1 MKERSRIYAAIDLK
15 SFYASVECV
24 ERKLNPLSTNL
35 VVADLSR
42 TDKTVCLAVTP
53 PLKAYGISGRARLFE
68 VNQILL
74 RKNLERLESFGRRHF
89 LGKSYLDEELQK
101 DFSLQID
108 YIVAPPRMAKYI
120 EYSSRIY
127 SIYLKYIAPEDIH
140 VYSIDEVFMDLTFYL
155 ESSRMSA
162 EEFLRRIIHDIFLT
176 TGITATAGIGENLY
190 LAKIAMD
197 IKAKKIAPDENGV
210 RIASLTER
218 SYREQMWD
226 VTPITKFWRVGA
238 GIAARLQSH
247 GILTMGDVA
256 LCSVKNEELLYRLLG
271 VNAELLIDHAWG
283 YEPCTIEQ
291 IKAYRPSSSSLSC
304 GQVLSEAYDKKHART
319 VVLEMAQKMAMDL
332 TRKRLVASQ
341 VVLQIGY
348 DAAYLRD
355 SSQKEKYHGEISIDH
370 YGREVPKS
378 AHSSAR
384 LKERT
389 SSATEI
395 TRAVMELFDR
405 NTDELLPIRR
415 VNLSACN
422 LAGEDASGNYPK
434 PAVEPDL
441 FSDVEELKTQLKL
454 KEEKKSKERHML
466 ETVLRI
472 KDRFGNNSILRG
484 TSFRE
489 GATSRERNSQIGGH
503 KA

>member
-1 MKERSRIYAAIDLK
+1 MANKDNEKVMNPLKKFFTIKRRKELLNYRAILDICSRKETVKERSRIYAAIDLK

-74 RKNLERLESFGRRHF
+74 RKNRERLESFGRRHF

-162 EEFLRRIIHDIFLT
+162 EEFIRKIIHDIFLT

-226 VTPITKFWRVGA
+226 VTPITQFWRVGA

-256 LCSVKNEELLYRLLG
+256 LCSVKDEELLYRLLG

-304 GQVLSEAYDKKHART
+304 G
-319 VVLEMAQKMAMDL
+319 
-332 TRKRLVASQ
+332 
-341 VVLQIGY
+341 
-348 DAAYLRD
+348 
-355 SSQKEKYHGEISIDH
+355 
-370 YGREVPKS
+370 
-378 AHSSAR
+378 
-384 LKERT
+384 
-389 SSATEI
+389 
-395 TRAVMELFDR
+395 
-405 NTDELLPIRR
+405 
-415 VNLSACN
+415 
-422 LAGEDASGNYPK
+422 
-434 PAVEPDL
+434 
-441 FSDVEELKTQLKL
+441 
-454 KEEKKSKERHML
+454 
-466 ETVLRI
+466 
-472 KDRFGNNSILRG
+472 
-484 TSFRE
+484 
-489 GATSRERNSQIGGH
+489 
-503 KA
+503 